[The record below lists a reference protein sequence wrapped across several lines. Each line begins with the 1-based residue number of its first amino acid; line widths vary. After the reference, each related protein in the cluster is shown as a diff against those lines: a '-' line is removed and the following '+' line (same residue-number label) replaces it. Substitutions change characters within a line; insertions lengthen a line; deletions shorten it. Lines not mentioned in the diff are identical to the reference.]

1 MVQLYIFIGI
11 AASLLLNMIV
21 FFVFALH
28 HNMKNYNTHSSDID
42 DELKAA
48 EAQGREP
55 ESVVSDSLNN
65 KINNFNNN

>member
-1 MVQLYIFIGI
+1 MQLYIFLGI
-11 AASLLLNMIV
+11 VASLLLNMIV

-28 HNMKNYNTHSSDID
+28 HNMKNYNTHSSLI

-48 EAQGREP
+48 ETQGREP